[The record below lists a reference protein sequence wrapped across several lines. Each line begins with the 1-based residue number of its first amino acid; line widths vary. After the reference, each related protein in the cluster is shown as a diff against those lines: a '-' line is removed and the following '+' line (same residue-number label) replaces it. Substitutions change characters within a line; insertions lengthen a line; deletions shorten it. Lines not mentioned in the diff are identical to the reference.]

1 MVQNIT
7 VFYLE
12 LVFVA
17 NYALFKTTGKGK
29 IQKSRGGNR
38 KKNVGRIYRPA
49 ARSGAWAGVACK
61 CSLKFL
67 KDLLVSGHNLDH
79 T

>member
-29 IQKSRGGNR
+29 IQKSRGGIE
-38 KKNVGRIYRPA
+38 KNFWVEYTGLIG
-49 ARSGAWAGVACK
+49 S
-61 CSLKFL
+61 
-67 KDLLVSGHNLDH
+67 
-79 T
+79 